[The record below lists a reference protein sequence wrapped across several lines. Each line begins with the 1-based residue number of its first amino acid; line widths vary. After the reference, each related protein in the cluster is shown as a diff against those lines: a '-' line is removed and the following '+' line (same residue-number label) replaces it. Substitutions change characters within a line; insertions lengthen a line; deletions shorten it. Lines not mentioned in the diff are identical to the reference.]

1 MNTQTQKT
9 AFQVTASIEGK
20 SWELKRTTLTAPT
33 AEEARTKA
41 ITVLNLKP
49 EHKIEVEAVTVFS
62 TSEILKSEVYP
73 YGNLKTTATY
83 KIEFN
88 KKGFRS
94 IFQTV
99 NPKTGRI
106 NNPKAGT
113 YYIAILPMYDS
124 AGKFDSCGHLQFNG
138 SEDINTGLHFM
149 NDFFEL
155 FTEQQIESIAI
166 HLVAMMKVNAKA
178 QIMYCGTDW
187 EQLKPLM
194 DSQIRAAVE
203 IVKTKDNKFLDCL
216 FDVAKIEALKKPNYN
231 PFKVTEQI
239 TI

>member
-1 MNTQTQKT
+1 
-9 AFQVTASIEGK
+9 
-20 SWELKRTTLTAPT
+20 
-33 AEEARTKA
+33 
-41 ITVLNLKP
+41 
-49 EHKIEVEAVTVFS
+49 
-62 TSEILKSEVYP
+62 
-73 YGNLKTTATY
+73 
-83 KIEFN
+83 
-88 KKGFRS
+88 
-94 IFQTV
+94 
-99 NPKTGRI
+99 
-106 NNPKAGT
+106 
-113 YYIAILPMYDS
+113 MYDS

-187 EQLKPLM
+187 EQLKPLV